1 MEHPPTTK
9 QLVDG
14 RPRPY
19 NGIAIQ
25 RGAILERLAKG
36 PATGARLQAE
46 CHVPDP
52 TARIHE
58 LRTECRQI
66 DTCWT
71 DQANPDGSVNRV
83 AVYVL
88 RSEDDRQLE
97 LIPFE

>member
-1 MEHPPTTK
+1 M
-9 QLVDG
+9 
-14 RPRPY
+14 
-19 NGIAIQ
+19 
-25 RGAILERLAKG
+25 
-36 PATGARLQAE
+36 
-46 CHVPDP
+46 PDP

-58 LRTECRQI
+58 LRTECCQI

-88 RSEDDRQLE
+88 RSEDERQLE